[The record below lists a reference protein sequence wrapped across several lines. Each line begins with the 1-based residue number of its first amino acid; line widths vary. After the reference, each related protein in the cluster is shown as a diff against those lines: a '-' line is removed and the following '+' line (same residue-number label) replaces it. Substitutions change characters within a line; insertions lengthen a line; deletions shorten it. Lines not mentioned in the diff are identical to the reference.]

1 MIFIGL
7 ARYGFSTWEAGPFS
21 SNSITAA
28 TLLSV
33 AADPCSYPERTSL
46 LTADVPAASS
56 SFGIGELRERPGLK
70 EAFIAQRTTQAIV
83 RFSTTF
89 LLPGFDEPQPPGDY
103 RVDHDEEA
111 VGGAAWFAW
120 RRVRSYIHLP
130 ALGSGKSTHQ
140 MVPVTPDDLD
150 AAIKKDQNS

>member
-1 MIFIGL
+1 M
-7 ARYGFSTWEAGPFS
+7 
-21 SNSITAA
+21 AA
-28 TLLSV
+28 
-33 AADPCSYPERTSL
+33 APCSYPERTSL

-56 SFGIGELRERPGLK
+56 SFGFGKLRERLSLK
-70 EAFIAQRTTQAIV
+70 EALIAQRTTQVIV

-89 LLPGFDEPQPPGDY
+89 LLPGFDEPQPAGDY
-103 RVDHDEEA
+103 KVDHDEEA

-130 ALGSGKSTHQ
+130 ALSSGKSTHQ

-150 AAIKKDQNS
+150 AALKKDQSL